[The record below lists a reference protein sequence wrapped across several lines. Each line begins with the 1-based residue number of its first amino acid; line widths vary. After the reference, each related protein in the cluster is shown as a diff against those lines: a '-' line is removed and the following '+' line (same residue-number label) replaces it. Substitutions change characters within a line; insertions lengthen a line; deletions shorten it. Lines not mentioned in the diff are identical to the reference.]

1 MASDAL
7 LAEVFRGGRVES
19 RHGGAA
25 VIVDGQ
31 GGILFSA
38 GDPEAPEFPRS
49 AVKAMLALPLV
60 ESGSADR
67 LGLDDAELALA
78 CASHA
83 GEARHVAAVASM
95 LRKAGR
101 DASCL
106 ECGTHWPTSRGAS
119 HALAARGATPSSLH
133 NNCSGKHAGFIC
145 LACDHGEATDGYGQP
160 HHPAMRMVTAA
171 LADITGARL
180 DDRNRAVDGCGI
192 PTYAIP
198 LRALATG
205 FARFGSGER
214 LAPARARAAGRLRA
228 AVAADPFLVAG
239 RGRFDTRLMELM
251 GARVFS
257 KIGAEGVLA
266 AALPEQG
273 LGIAVKCRD
282 GSGRAAEVAMAS
294 LVARHLTLTPAQ
306 RQGLGEL
313 ARPALTNWNGETI
326 GEIRSGFDAR
336 DHPADAWESTGH

>member
-1 MASDAL
+1 MAGDAL
-7 LAEVFRGGRVES
+7 LAEVFRGGHVES

-38 GDPEAPEFPRS
+38 GDAEAPEFPRS

-60 ESGSADR
+60 EGGSADR
-67 LGLDDAELALA
+67 LGLDDAELVLA
-78 CASHA
+78 CASHT

-106 ECGTHWPTSRGAS
+106 ECGTHWPTSRSAS
-119 HALAARGATPSSLH
+119 HALAAREATPSSLH

-145 LACDHGEATDGYGQP
+145 LACDRGETTDGYVQP
-160 HHPAMRMVTAA
+160 HHPAMRTVTAA
-171 LADITGARL
+171 LADITGATL
-180 DDRNRAVDGCGI
+180 DERNRAVDGCGI

-214 LAPARARAAGRLRA
+214 LAPGRARAAGRLRA

-239 RGRFDTRLMELM
+239 SGRFDTRLMELM

-257 KIGAEGVLA
+257 KTGAEGVLA
-266 AALPEQG
+266 AALPDQG

-282 GSGRAAEVAMAS
+282 GSGRAAEVVMAS
-294 LVARHLTLTPAQ
+294 LVARHLELTAAQ
-306 RQGLGEL
+306 QGGLREL
-313 ARPALTNWNGETI
+313 ANPKLTNWSGEAV
-326 GEIRSGFDAR
+326 GEIRSALHSFD
-336 DHPADAWESTGH
+336 G

>member
-1 MASDAL
+1 MAGDAL

-19 RHGGAA
+19 RHGGTA

-38 GDPEAPEFPRS
+38 GDAEAPEFPRS

-60 ESGSADR
+60 EGGSADR
-67 LGLDDAELALA
+67 LGLDDAELVLA
-78 CASHA
+78 CASHT

-106 ECGTHWPTSRGAS
+106 ECGTHWPTSRSAS
-119 HALAARGATPSSLH
+119 HALAAGGATPSSLH

-145 LACDHGEATDGYGQP
+145 LACDRGEATHGYVQP
-160 HHPAMRMVTAA
+160 HHPAMRTVTAA
-171 LADITGARL
+171 LADITGATL
-180 DDRNRAVDGCGI
+180 DERNRAVDGCGI

-214 LAPARARAAGRLRA
+214 LAPARARAAARLRA
-228 AVAADPFLVAG
+228 AVTSDPFLAAG
-239 RGRFDTRLMELM
+239 SGRFDTRLMELM

-257 KIGAEGVLA
+257 KTGAEGVLA
-266 AALPEQG
+266 AALPDHG

-282 GSGRAAEVAMAS
+282 GSSRAAEVVMAS
-294 LVARHLTLTPAQ
+294 LVARHLELTMAQ
-306 RQGLGEL
+306 RDGLRDL
-313 ARPALTNWNGETI
+313 ANPKLTNWTGETI
-326 GEIRSGFDAR
+326 GEIRSALNSFDA
-336 DHPADAWESTGH
+336 